1 MTQQEEE
8 SKKPLGLASRAVHAD
23 DKISAHRAVAPPM
36 HVSTTFAYDKDPA
49 KLVPNENVDVSQR
62 AQRAHL
68 QASSKRTPSGARGAR
83 VRD

>member
-1 MTQQEEE
+1 MTQQE